1 VLAHPLPPRR
11 PSRWSGHCRGGALSR
26 WLLVSLALSSGAL
39 SGCSLTW
46 DDITSRDYHFKDAF
60 KKPPDPMWVIQNSPD
75 GDKKAAAFRSLKEPL
90 QNGGTQEE
98 QDVVVRLLVWTAA
111 NDPQAVC
118 RMGAIDALRRFHDPR
133 AVQGLVEAYYHANG
147 LAEGVS
153 SRTVHTDPTQQGFPQ
168 DTASV
173 IRTVA
178 LTALG
183 DVATVQDARGQAAA
197 VKVLVDALVTAG
209 PEKNVGEQLQTLD
222 ERLAAARG
230 LGHYP
235 QYQSAEALVKV
246 LHTTPDVALRNG
258 ARDSLVK
265 ITGKD
270 LPPDAGA
277 WDDFLHKPPAQ
288 EAVAGTG
295 NVFDQF
301 IRRISGTTENSQS
314 PK

>member
-11 PSRWSGHCRGGALSR
+11 PSRWSGRHGGGALSR

-39 SGCSLTW
+39 SGCSLSW
-46 DDITSRDYHFKDAF
+46 DDVTSRDYHFKDAF
-60 KKPPDPMWVIQNSPD
+60 KKAPEPLWVIQNSPD
-75 GDKKAAAFRSLKEPL
+75 GDKKAKAFRALKEPL
-90 QNGGTQEE
+90 QNGGTQQE

-133 AVQGLVEAYYHANG
+133 AVEGLVDAYYHANG
-147 LAEGVS
+147 LAAGEA
-153 SRTVHTDPTQQGFPQ
+153 SRTVRTDPTQQGFPQ
-168 DTASV
+168 DTESV
-173 IRTVA
+173 IKTVA

-183 DVATVQDARGQAAA
+183 DAAAVQDARGQAAA
-197 VKVLVDALVTAG
+197 VKVLVDALVAAA
-209 PEKNVGEQLQTLD
+209 PEKNVGEQQQSLD
-222 ERLAAARG
+222 ERLAAARA

-235 QYQSAEALVKV
+235 QYQSAEALVKA
-246 LHTTPDVALRNG
+246 LRTPDVALRNR
-258 ARDSLVK
+258 ARESLVK

-270 LPPDAGA
+270 LPPDAVA
-277 WDDFLHKPPAQ
+277 WDEFLHKPPAQ